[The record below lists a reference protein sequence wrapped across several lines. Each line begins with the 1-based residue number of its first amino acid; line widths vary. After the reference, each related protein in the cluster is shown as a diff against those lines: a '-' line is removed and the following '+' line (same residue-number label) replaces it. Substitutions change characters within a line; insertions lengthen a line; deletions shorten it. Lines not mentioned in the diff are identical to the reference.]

1 MFKKTQQSLDTCQ
14 AEKAALQA
22 ELDAINT
29 HIATITFTHDGII
42 TSVNDKLLSI
52 IGYSRDEVVGQ
63 HHRAVC
69 FDDTVNDPSYRQFWQ
84 SLAQGKPQKGVF
96 RRRHQQ
102 GQEIWMEATYVPI
115 TDSSGKVVSVRK
127 LAADVTKQHQESLRQ
142 QAVLAAIDRSLAVIE
157 FEPDGTILRANDN
170 FLAAVGYQA
179 REITGHHH
187 EIFCDQAFYEENP
200 DFWANLA
207 GGQFTSGQYLRRDK
221 YNNEVWLEATY
232 NPIFDAQGKV
242 YRVIKFATVITDTMK
257 KNQAVN
263 QAAELAQASSE
274 QTLKHSENG
283 SALLQEAVQLSQN
296 VTDQAVEAANQ
307 VNQLSEHAQSIEN
320 IVTTIKQIAEQ
331 TNLLALNA
339 AIEAARAGEQGR
351 GFAVVADEVRGLS
364 QRTSKSTTEI
374 ADVVDENLQLIKGV
388 SDAMERVTE
397 QSSLGQEKVTAAD
410 TVMTDIYT
418 GAEEV
423 SKTVGHLT
431 L

>member
-1 MFKKTQQSLDTCQ
+1 MFKKTQRELDTCQ
-14 AEKAALQA
+14 TEKAALQA

-29 HIATITFTHDGII
+29 HIATITFSPDGTI

-52 IGYSRDEVVGQ
+52 IGYGRDEVIGQ

-69 FDDTVNDPSYRQFWQ
+69 FEETVNDPSYQQFWQ

-96 RRRHQQ
+96 RRRHQH

-115 TDSSGKVVSVRK
+115 KDTSGKVVSVRK
-127 LAADVTKQHQESLRQ
+127 LAADVTKQHKESLRQ
-142 QAVLAAIDRSLAVIE
+142 QSILAAIDRSLAVIE
-157 FEPDGTILRANDN
+157 FEPDGTIVRANDN

-179 REITGHHH
+179 REIAGQHH
-187 EIFCDQAFYEENP
+187 EIFCDHAFYEDNP
-200 DFWANLA
+200 NFWASLA
-207 GGQFTSGQYLRRDK
+207 SGQFTSGQYLRRDK
-221 YNNEVWLEATY
+221 HGNEVWLEATY
-232 NPIFDAQGKV
+232 NPVFDVNGKV
-242 YRVIKFATVITDTMK
+242 YRVIKFATAITDTVK

-283 SALLQEAVQLSQN
+283 SALLQEAVQRSQN

-339 AIEAARAGEQGR
+339 AIEAARAGDQGR

-388 SDAMERVTE
+388 SEAMERVTE
-397 QSSLGQEKVTAAD
+397 QSTMGQEKVTAAD
-410 TVMTDIYT
+410 NVMSDIHA

-423 SKTVGHLT
+423 SATVRGLT
-431 L
+431 H